1 MTGSTVQ
8 HSRHGIGQVLVA
20 SGLTT
25 IVRFDHGIEEV
36 ETDTLTWRED
46 AATAL
51 STGRLAAPID
61 AVTRAMA
68 LAIAS
73 CNDQWGVYSRS
84 RIQLLPHQLWVC
96 RQVLEGW
103 PFRWLIADDV
113 GLGKTIE
120 AGLVMMPLAVPGG
133 RAQRILVLAPAKLV
147 PQWRQRLKDMFDLR
161 FAEYAVAADSKGS
174 FWDTATRVVGSI
186 HTLRMEDRR
195 KGLLDADPWD
205 LVIVDEAHH
214 MSIDD
219 RGTAT
224 LSYDLLQQMEERR
237 LIRSLLFFTGTPHRG
252 KDTAFFGLMQLVRP
266 DLFDPKRPAEEQYP
280 LLAQAMIR
288 NNKATV
294 TDLRGEKLFTAIHV
308 NRHEF
313 AYSAAEE
320 AFYRTMSAFIIDGRA
335 YADTLDARGASARI
349 LLLITLQKLA
359 ASSVSA
365 IRSALR
371 RRRAML
377 DRQIAAS
384 GEPLPDIDSADT
396 LDDRAEAEEA
406 LPGQSFVEVM
416 RGEVERLC
424 ELLTLADRVEEEGE
438 ETKVARLLDLID
450 RELPAGEQVLLFT
463 EYKATQRM
471 VLEAL
476 ERRFGHGNAIFI
488 NGDERLDDV
497 LGTDGLRHTV
507 SLPREEAARAFNAGE
522 RRFLVS
528 TEAAGEG
535 IDLQERCATLVHV
548 DLPWNP
554 MRMHQRVGRLS
565 RYGQTRDVQVH
576 ILRNPDTV
584 EARIW
589 DKIDEKLNRIQAA
602 YAPVM
607 AEGEDVRQLV
617 IGIIGARFFDDI
629 HSGATARGGSLDS
642 WFDAATARMDGRS
655 LLSTVQSLLGNVRR
669 FDFASAS
676 EELPKSDLPD
686 LELFFRLALR
696 RHGRRLQR
704 MSEGS
709 DAFETL
715 APEAWEREDY
725 AIRKRYEHLTF
736 DRGQRGPDSTAR
748 VLGVGHVLMD
758 RALAECAT
766 LDAVAAL
773 VPGLKAPLSILAV
786 TDRVTDTGAAVRQ
799 IVVGVEGAGDDV
811 TLLRDWEILQRL
823 NDTAR
828 PDTATDLEGGRMP
841 DGNWIDR
848 AVALVRTRLAE
859 LAPGMRQPEVHIRL
873 LLLEAGGRERQ
884 PLA

>member
-1 MTGSTVQ
+1 MTGRTVQ
-8 HSRHGIGQVLVA
+8 HPRHGIGQVLA
-20 SGLTT
+20 AGQPTT

-36 ETDTLTWRED
+36 ESDTLTSRQD
-46 AATAL
+46 AVTAL

-120 AGLVMMPLAVPGG
+120 AGLVMMPLAAPGG
-133 RAQRILVLAPAKLV
+133 RGQRILVLAPAKLV

-161 FAEYAVAADSKGS
+161 FAEYAVAADPKGS
-174 FWDTATRVVGSI
+174 FWDTAARVVGSI
-186 HTLRMEDRR
+186 HTLRTEDRR
-195 KGLLDADPWD
+195 KGLLNADPWD

-252 KDTAFFGLMQLVRP
+252 KDAAFFGLMQLVRP
-266 DLFDPKRPAEEQYP
+266 DLFDPKRSPQEQYP

-294 TDLRGEKLFTAIHV
+294 TDLKGEKLFTAINVH
-308 NRHEF
+308 RHEF
-313 AYSAAEE
+313 AYSAAED

-359 ASSVSA
+359 ASSVAA

-377 DRQIAAS
+377 DRLIAA
-384 GEPLPDIDSADT
+384 GGAAPDDLESAET

-416 RGEVERLC
+416 RGEVERLD
-424 ELLTLADRVEEEGE
+424 ELLTLADRVEKEGE
-438 ETKVARLLDLID
+438 ETKVTRMLDLID

-476 ERRFGHGNAIFI
+476 DRRFGHGSAIFI

-497 LGTDGLRHTV
+497 LGTNGFRRTV
-507 SLPREEAARAFNAGE
+507 SLPREEAARSFNAGE

-565 RYGQTRDVQVH
+565 RYGQTRNVQVH

-589 DKIDEKLNRIQAA
+589 DRIDEKLNRIQAA

-617 IGIIGARFFDDI
+617 IGIMGARFFDDI
-629 HSGATARGGSLDS
+629 HAGAPAQGGGLDS
-642 WFDAATARMDGRS
+642 WFDAATAQMDGRS
-655 LLSTVQSLLGNVRR
+655 LLSTVQSLFGNVRR

-686 LELFFRLALR
+686 LEPFFRLALR

-704 MSEGS
+704 MGEGNN
-709 DAFETL
+709 AFETL

-736 DRGQRGPDSTAR
+736 DRNQRGADATAR
-748 VLGVGHVLMD
+748 VLGVGHALMD
-758 RALAECAT
+758 RALGECSA
-766 LDAVAAL
+766 LDAAAAF

-799 IVVGVEGAGDDV
+799 IVVGVEWRGDDL
-811 TLLRDWEILQRL
+811 TLLRDWEMLRRL

-828 PDTATDLEGGRMP
+828 PDTSNDPQGVRLPSG
-841 DGNWIDR
+841 DWIDR
-848 AVALVRTRLAE
+848 TVAFVRSQLAE
-859 LAPGMRQPEVHIRL
+859 LAPGMRQPEVHLRL
-873 LLLEAGGRERQ
+873 MLLKAGGPEPQ
-884 PLA
+884 PSA